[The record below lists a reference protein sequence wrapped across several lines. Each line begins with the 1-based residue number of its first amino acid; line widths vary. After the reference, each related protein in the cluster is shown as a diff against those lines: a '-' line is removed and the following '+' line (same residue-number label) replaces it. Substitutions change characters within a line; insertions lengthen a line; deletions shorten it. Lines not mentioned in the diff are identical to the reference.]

1 MARMRSDNVAQ
12 EEIDE
17 LLDELDQLVK
27 RLRIEYEQYFAGTL
41 RRPPQLLQGKVQKII
56 VKFAAQPPRNTRQKF
71 RFNQLNSRYQVFR
84 QQWGRTQR
92 QIEQGTYKPHQF
104 KARMRDRERG
114 ADTLSPAA
122 AAGSGE
128 ANAPARKKGGV
139 DQLYD
144 ALMSARRKTGDH
156 DAGIDR
162 ERLAS
167 LVRKQTESIRA
178 KHGSEAR
185 VKFRVVVEGG
195 KAKVKASVAK
205 S

>member
-12 EEIDE
+12 EEIDQA
-17 LLDELDQLVK
+17 LDELDLNMK

-41 RRPPQLLQGKVQKII
+41 RRAPQLLQGKVQKLILQ
-56 VKFAAQPPRNTRQKF
+56 FAAQPPRNTRQKF

-92 QIEQGTYKPHQF
+92 QIDDGTYKPHQF

-114 ADTLSPAA
+114 LDTLSPAA
-122 AAGSGE
+122 AAPASE
-128 ANAPARKKGGV
+128 APAKKSGV

-144 ALMSARRKTGDH
+144 ALMSARRRTGDH
-156 DAGIDR
+156 DSGLDR
-162 ERLAS
+162 DRLAS
-167 LVRKQTESIRA
+167 IVRRQTETIRA
-178 KHGSEAR
+178 QHGSDAR
-185 VKFRVVVEGG
+185 VKFRVVVEDG

-205 S
+205 G